1 MVKVRKRSVI
11 EPVNCAE
18 YNESMK
24 AHDWIAL
31 VDIFDLFHL
40 KRYCTEEEL
49 KQIEKALEMEI
60 FASLIQKHSPE
71 IPTEEETI
79 EVIAEVKKNFIVEY
93 ISESENKN
101 AKMRANKVEQ
111 LLLRDDATPE
121 QLEREI
127 ALFYE
132 EEQYE

>member
-1 MVKVRKRSVI
+1 
-11 EPVNCAE
+11 
-18 YNESMK
+18 
-24 AHDWIAL
+24 
-31 VDIFDLFHL
+31 
-40 KRYCTEEEL
+40 
-49 KQIEKALEMEI
+49 MEI
-60 FASLIQKHSPE
+60 FASLIQKHSPD